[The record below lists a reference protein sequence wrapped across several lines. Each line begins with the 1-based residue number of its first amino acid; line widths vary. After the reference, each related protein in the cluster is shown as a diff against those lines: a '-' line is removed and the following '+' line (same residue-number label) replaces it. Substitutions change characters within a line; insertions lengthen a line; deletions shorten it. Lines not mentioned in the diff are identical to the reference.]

1 MPQNDYYQTLG
12 VERAASADEIRKAYR
27 KLAKQLHP
35 DINPGKPEAEAR
47 FKQVTGAH
55 DLLSDAD
62 PCRNNTIA
70 TGRKTS
76 Y

>member
-1 MPQNDYYQTLG
+1 LLA
-12 VERAASADEIRKAYR
+12 RLRIAARVD
-27 KLAKQLHP
+27 
-35 DINPGKPEAEAR
+35 
-47 FKQVTGAH
+47 

-70 TGRKTS
+70 KGRKTS

>member
-1 MPQNDYYQTLG
+1 LLA
-12 VERAASADEIRKAYR
+12 RLRIAARD
-27 KLAKQLHP
+27 
-35 DINPGKPEAEAR
+35 D
-47 FKQVTGAH
+47 

-62 PCRNNTIA
+62 PFRNNTIA